1 MFVCIYPC
9 ECVFEGD
16 NAEEEEC
23 KTEESEKGDGF
34 SSHSGNLFSRKM
46 YFQFSTKA
54 VVHGLHKDDGG
65 GIEHKGN
72 ASQRAAS
79 FHIPKYSLVSLCSNW
94 CTVSGY
100 ILLRAATHAHAW
112 LWKIHFVLLEPSRT
126 IINRMKTKP
135 SRQRF
140 SGCPSQAYQ
149 CQLPWDFT
157 FTWREACLIMRH

>member
-1 MFVCIYPC
+1 MPACVPVCIYPC

-34 SSHSGNLFSRKM
+34 SSHSGNLFSRKT

-79 FHIPKYSLVSLCSNW
+79 FHIPKYSLVSLCSN
-94 CTVSGY
+94 
-100 ILLRAATHAHAW
+100 
-112 LWKIHFVLLEPSRT
+112 
-126 IINRMKTKP
+126 
-135 SRQRF
+135 
-140 SGCPSQAYQ
+140 
-149 CQLPWDFT
+149 
-157 FTWREACLIMRH
+157 